1 MKGVFPNAVR
11 AKDTYLCIV
20 FGSCIRISCVIGR
33 DMERVAGKVVAL

>member
-1 MKGVFPNAVR
+1 MKGVFSNAVR
-11 AKDTYLCIV
+11 AKDTYRCIV